1 MPSKI
6 ELLLPVQIRSMET
19 HFIFNYSD
27 FSEIFRPLENAAA
40 SAVSSSFF
48 FPPFSR
54 CCARVYFN
62 CVLLP
67 HFPPASVAAAT
78 HTQYTVLTTGTLSSC
93 T

>member
-27 FSEIFRPLENAAA
+27 FSEIFRPLENAA
-40 SAVSSSFF
+40 VSSSFF
-48 FPPFSR
+48 CSPFSR